1 MEERYVTYLVHA
13 RERLR
18 TSTSP
23 GNTHIRTE
31 FQRDFDR
38 ILFSSYFRR
47 LQNKTQVLPLPKS
60 DFVHNRLTHSLET
73 SSVGRSLGIQVG
85 AELLRRYPALG
96 EAGFTDYDFGFM
108 VSSACLAHDIGN
120 PPFGHAGEK
129 AISSYF
135 LNDIPARFVRDLDE
149 KQLADFQY
157 FEGNAAGFRLL
168 VNSQPAK
175 TKIEGGLN
183 LTLGT
188 LASFSKYPKESLP
201 RDTEKKDISLKK
213 HGFFQSEKN
222 IFGNIAGPLSLLQH
236 PGANSDMAWKRF
248 PLAFLVEAADDICY
262 HIMDFEDGFNI
273 GLISYDL
280 IYSLFR
286 KLLEDDWE
294 RHGKNVSRILD
305 NESRIAYLRS
315 AVIQHLINRSAAVF
329 LTYEKAIAAGDFHSS
344 LLDKTDAKTR
354 SILSEILSHS
364 VDKIYRSST
373 VLLIE
378 AAGYQVLPDLLDK
391 FIKGIFEPSGYRRYY
406 NLIPQEYRRKDAGAY
421 EKLMDITMYV
431 SSMTDRYAVELYK
444 NLNGIELPK
453 Y

>member
-1 MEERYVTYLVHA
+1 MEQRYLDYLLHA
-13 RERLR
+13 RKRLR
-18 TSTSP
+18 KSTSP
-23 GNTHIRTE
+23 GNTNIRTE

-38 ILFSSYFRR
+38 ILFSPYFRR

-85 AELLRRYPALG
+85 GELLRRYPALE

-108 VSSACLAHDIGN
+108 VSSASLAHDIGN

-135 LNDIPARFVRDLDE
+135 LNTIPGVYVKELGD

-168 VNSQPAK
+168 VSSENTK
-175 TKIEGGLN
+175 TSIEGGLN

-201 RDTEKKDISLKK
+201 REKERKDISLKK
-213 HGFFQSEKN
+213 HGFFQAEKEV
-222 IFGNIAGPLSLLQH
+222 FDNIANMLSLPAH
-236 PGANSDMAWKRF
+236 SGRSGDKAWKRF

-273 GLISYDL
+273 GLISYDE
-280 IYSLFR
+280 IFPLFR
-286 KLLEDDWE
+286 SLLGEEMD
-294 RHGKNVSRILD
+294 RHEKYLLAITD
-305 NESRIAYLRS
+305 AKSRIAYLRS
-315 AVIQHLINRSAAVF
+315 AVIQKLIHLSAAVF
-329 LTYEKAIAAGDFHSS
+329 LAHEKDMAAGNFHYS
-344 LLDKTDAKTR
+344 LLDGMDKEIRD
-354 SILSEILSHS
+354 ILSAILALS
-364 VDKIYRSST
+364 VEKIYRSST

-378 AAGYQVLPDLLDK
+378 AAGYRVLPDLLDK
-391 FIKGIFEPSGYRRYY
+391 FIKGIFEPGKYRSYY
-406 NLIPQEYRRKDAGAY
+406 SLIPPEYRRNGAGAY
-421 EKLMDITMYV
+421 EKLLDITMYV

-444 NLNGIELPK
+444 NLNGIELPE